1 MPADTP
7 STPAA
12 PPDVHGFV
20 ARGFEPVREAFA
32 RNFAQHGEIGAACCV
47 YLRGEPVVDIHG
59 GLADA
64 ASGRAWQADTL
75 QLVFSATKGVTAT
88 CVLMLV
94 ERGAIDLDAP
104 VARYWPEFAAGGKES
119 IPVRWLLS
127 HRAGL
132 AAIEGDFTLEQAL
145 SWDPVVTALA
155 AQAPLWEPG
164 TKHGYHLRSYGWLLG
179 ELVRRV
185 DGRTVGRFLADEIA
199 GPLGLDLWIGLP
211 AEQERR
217 VSRIVPPAPP
227 APDVQEMMA
236 RLFAPDTVAGRAF
249 SGPSNL
255 FHYDDMWNRR
265 ELHAA
270 ELPSSNGIATARALA
285 RLYAALVGEVDG
297 IRLLRP
303 GTVAAACATQS
314 EGGDAVLYL
323 PTRFGLG
330 FMLPPALCPSA
341 GGSAFGHPGAGGSL
355 ALGDPE
361 RGVGF
366 AYVMNRM
373 SLATAGDPRADGLV
387 AALGRCLNA

>member
-1 MPADTP
+1 MPADTKP
-7 STPAA
+7 TPAA
-12 PPDVHGFV
+12 PTDVHGFV

-32 RNFAQHGEIGAACCV
+32 RNFAQHGEIGAACCA

-64 ASGRAWQADTL
+64 ATGRPWQADTL
-75 QLVFSATKGVTAT
+75 QLVFSATKGVTAA

-185 DGRTVGRFLADEIA
+185 DGRTIGRFLADEIA

-211 AEQERR
+211 AEQEQR